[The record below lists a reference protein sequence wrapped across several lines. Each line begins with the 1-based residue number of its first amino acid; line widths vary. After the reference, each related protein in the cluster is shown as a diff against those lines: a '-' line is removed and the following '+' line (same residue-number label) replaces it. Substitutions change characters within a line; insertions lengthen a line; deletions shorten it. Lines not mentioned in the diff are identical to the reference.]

1 MASGEAISMLDR
13 RRLLFGA
20 AALAAG
26 TASTRAATTLA
37 NSLEWETATSAETG
51 FVPDF
56 EARLDQFAQ
65 SGVGNLH
72 GVVVARHGRLVLEKY
87 YEGEDMLRDGRGG
100 VYPER
105 VAFSAER
112 LHEVRSI
119 TKSMVSLLYGIAL
132 RDGKVPSPDAPLLA
146 QFPQYA
152 DIAEREQRS
161 RWTIAHALTMTLGI
175 EWNEDISYDDPRN
188 GQTAMEA
195 AADRCRY
202 VLERPIVAAAG
213 ERWNYCGGATA
224 LIGKILENGTG
235 QKAHDYARA
244 VLFDPLGLGPT
255 VWRISRDRELNF
267 PSGLAMRPRDLA
279 RVGQLLVDR
288 GKAGAQQLVPA
299 DWLDASFKPAASI
312 RERREYG
319 YHWYLGKFNAAKGP
333 FSERWIAA
341 HGNGDQR
348 LFVFP
353 GLELVAVVTAG
364 NYNSRDQGNLPIRV
378 MTELVLPNLR

>member
-1 MASGEAISMLDR
+1 MLDR
-13 RRLLFGA
+13 RQLLLSA

-26 TASTRAATTLA
+26 TAPARAATTPA
-37 NSLEWETATSAETG
+37 NSLAWETAAPADAG

-56 EARLDQFAQ
+56 EARLDQFVQ
-65 SGVGNLH
+65 GGVGNLH
-72 GVVVARHGRLVLEKY
+72 GVVVIRHGRLVLEKY
-87 YEGEDMLRDGRGG
+87 YEGEDMVRDGRGG
-100 VYPER
+100 VYPEL
-105 VAFSAER
+105 VKFSAER

-132 RDGKVPSPDAPLLA
+132 RDGKVPPPDAPLLA
-146 QFPQYA
+146 QFPQYGDLPDMA
-152 DIAEREQRS
+152 QRS

-175 EWNEDISYDDPRN
+175 EWNEDLSYDDPRN

-195 AADRCRY
+195 APDRYRY
-202 VLERPIVAAAG
+202 VLERPLVASAG
-213 ERWNYCGGATA
+213 ERWIYCGGATA
-224 LIGKILENGTG
+224 LIGKIIENGTG
-235 QKAHDYARA
+235 RKAHEYARA
-244 VLFDPLGLGPT
+244 MLFDPLGLGPT
-255 VWRISRDRELNF
+255 EWRLSRDRERNF

-279 RVGQLLVDR
+279 RIGQMLVDG
-288 GKAGAQQLVPA
+288 GKASAQQLVPA
-299 DWLDASFKPAASI
+299 DWLEASFKPAAKI
-312 RERREYG
+312 RERRDYG
-319 YHWYLGKFNAAKGP
+319 YFWYLGKFNATTGP

-378 MTELVLPNLR
+378 MTEVVLPNLR

>member
-1 MASGEAISMLDR
+1 MLDR
-13 RRLLFGA
+13 RQLLLGT

-26 TASTRAATTLA
+26 TASTRAATSGA
-37 NSLEWETATSAETG
+37 WDTAASAEAG

-56 EARLDQFAQ
+56 EARLDQFVRG
-65 SGVGNLH
+65 GVGNLH
-72 GVVVARHGRLVLEKY
+72 GVVVVRRGRLVLERY
-87 YEGEDMLRDGRGG
+87 YEGEDVVRDEHGRPH
-100 VYPER
+100 PER

-132 RDGKVPSPDAPLLA
+132 RDGKVPAPDAPLLA
-146 QFPQYA
+146 QFPQYT
-152 DIAEREQRS
+152 DLPDREQRS

-175 EWNEDISYDDPRN
+175 EWNENMSYDDPRN

-195 AADRCRY
+195 AADRYRY
-202 VLERPIVAAAG
+202 VLGRPIVSAAG

-244 VLFDPLGLGPT
+244 VLFDALGLGPT
-255 VWRISRDRELNF
+255 VWRTSRDRELNF

-279 RVGQLLVDR
+279 RIGQLLLDR
-288 GKAGAQQLVPA
+288 GKAGEQQLVPA
-299 DWLDASFKPAASI
+299 DWLDASFKPAAKI

-319 YHWYLGKFNAAKGP
+319 YYWYLGKFNAATAP
-333 FSERWIAA
+333 FNERWIAA
-341 HGNGDQR
+341 QGNGDQR

-353 GLELVAVVTAG
+353 GLELVVAVTAG
-364 NYNSRDQGNLPIRV
+364 NYNSRDQDNLPIRV
-378 MTELVLPNLR
+378 VTEAVLSNLR

>member
-1 MASGEAISMLDR
+1 MLDR
-13 RRLLFGA
+13 RQLLLGA

-26 TASTRAATTLA
+26 TATARAATTLA
-37 NSLEWETATSAETG
+37 NSLAWETAAPADAG
-51 FVPDF
+51 FVPDL
-56 EARLDQFAQ
+56 EARLDQFVQ
-65 SGVGNLH
+65 GGVGNLH

-100 VYPER
+100 VYPEL
-105 VAFSAER
+105 VKFSAER

-152 DIAEREQRS
+152 DIADREQRS

-195 AADRCRY
+195 AADRYRY
-202 VLERPIVAAAG
+202 VLERPIVTPAG

-235 QKAHDYARA
+235 QKAHDYAGPCCLIRS
-244 VLFDPLGLGPT
+244 GLG
-255 VWRISRDRELNF
+255 R
-267 PSGLAMRPRDLA
+267 PSGASAVTVNLTSLPALRC
-279 RVGQLLVDR
+279 GR
-288 GKAGAQQLVPA
+288 GIWRG
-299 DWLDASFKPAASI
+299 SGRCCS
-312 RERREYG
+312 
-319 YHWYLGKFNAAKGP
+319 
-333 FSERWIAA
+333 IAA
-341 HGNGDQR
+341 TPARSNWSRRIGSTPPSSRQRQSASGVNMAITGISANSMRRQDRSASGGSRPMAMATNGCSS
-348 LFVFP
+348 FP
-353 GLELVAVVTAG
+353 AL
-364 NYNSRDQGNLPIRV
+364 NWWRS
-378 MTELVLPNLR
+378 

>member
-1 MASGEAISMLDR
+1 MLDR
-13 RRLLFGA
+13 RQLLLSA

-26 TASTRAATTLA
+26 TGSAHAATTLA
-37 NSLEWETATSAETG
+37 WETAAPTDAG
-51 FVPDF
+51 FVPDL
-56 EARLDQFAQ
+56 EARLDQFVQ
-65 SGVGNLH
+65 NGVGNLH
-72 GVVVARHGRLVLEKY
+72 GVVVIRRGRLVLEKY
-87 YEGEDMLRDGRGG
+87 YEGEDMVRDGRGG
-100 VYPER
+100 VHPER

-132 RDGKVPSPDAPLLA
+132 RDGKVPSPHAPLLA

-152 DIAEREQRS
+152 DIADREQRS

-175 EWNEDISYDDPRN
+175 EWDENLSYDDPRN

-195 AADRCRY
+195 AADRYRY

-224 LIGKILENGTG
+224 LIGKILEKGTG

-244 VLFDPLGLGPT
+244 MLFDPLGIGPT
-255 VWRISRDRELNF
+255 QWRISRDRELNF

-279 RVGQLLVDR
+279 RIGQLLLDR

-319 YHWYLGKFNAAKGP
+319 YHWYLGKFNAATGP

-353 GLELVAVVTAG
+353 GLELATVVTAG

-378 MTELVLPNLR
+378 MTEVVLPNLR